1 MSTYDPVYILCT
13 LLKPKKKKEEGGGGK
28 LKWIAGESSAF
39 DCMCTLQALCH
50 WCWGEDQLMPY
61 L

>member
-1 MSTYDPVYILCT
+1 MSTYDPGNIYTVHAVE
-13 LLKPKKKKEEGGGGK
+13 KKRGGGGVK
-28 LKWIAGESSAF
+28 LKWIAGESTAF